1 MLVTA
6 QGYRR
11 GCSEEKH
18 LRGRQRLPGDAA
30 LKLNLCSV
38 TRNDTHV
45 TKASAVAAN
54 SYPII
59 TQRGQN

>member
-1 MLVTA
+1 MTA

-18 LRGRQRLPGDAA
+18 LRGQQRLPGDAA
-30 LKLNLCSV
+30 LKLNLRSV

-45 TKASAVAAN
+45 TKASALAAR
-54 SYPII
+54 SYPLV
-59 TQRGQN
+59 TQKGQN